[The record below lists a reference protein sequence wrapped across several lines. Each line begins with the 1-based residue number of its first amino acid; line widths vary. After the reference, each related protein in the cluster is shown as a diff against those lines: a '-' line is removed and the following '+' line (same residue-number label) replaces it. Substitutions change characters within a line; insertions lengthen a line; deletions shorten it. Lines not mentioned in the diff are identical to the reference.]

1 MKVKLISS
9 ILVLYSSVLFGCATT
24 SDIKPYTVQPQ
35 LSASL
40 QERVVFSLPRTI
52 LEVKITYSLY
62 DKKVWPADAHG
73 NPINKD
79 KDGKL
84 LSPKTTARIVA
95 IDKPIEVSTKTIPD
109 QDMRFIFDSESLK
122 GFAKDTDITIDLTNN
137 GMLKGTNID
146 VKDKTKEIV
155 LNLPHSPF
163 L

>member
-40 QERVVFSLPRTI
+40 QEGVVFSLPRTI

-73 NPINKD
+73 NPIKKD

-95 IDKPIEVSTKTIPD
+95 IYVFAGTMISSPSCIAPSSIYALKIKRNASKPLATPT
-109 QDMRFIFDSESLK
+109 Q
-122 GFAKDTDITIDLTNN
+122 
-137 GMLKGTNID
+137 
-146 VKDKTKEIV
+146 
-155 LNLPHSPF
+155 F
-163 L
+163 LVPV